1 MKKNFSIIGMITGI
15 LLVVVGILSMCEVFG
30 DANAFGNHNYKYD
43 SGYATFGADYYTY
56 VVNNTAEIEDEVDA
70 ANSNLMDIAEYMQMA
85 FGLFFICFGIL
96 AFCGFGIVLAGCKNP
111 LIEENIDNKES
122 IEILDPEE
130 TTEEN

>member
-30 DANAFGNHNYKYD
+30 DGNSFGNHNYQYD
-43 SGYATFGADYYTY
+43 SGYATFGGDYYTY
-56 VVNNTAEIEDEVDA
+56 VVNNTAEIQDEIDA
-70 ANSNLMDIAEYMQMA
+70 ANSNIMDIAEYMQMA

-96 AFCGFGIVLAGCKNP
+96 AFCGFGIVYAGCKKP
-111 LIEENIDNKES
+111 LIEENIKKVEE
-122 IEILDPEE
+122 IETFNPEE